1 MTPDPL
7 HRRLFT
13 GDLAIPFY
21 LTLAKVL
28 IHFYTNAFAG
38 YGIFRDELYYLAN
51 AENLDIGYVDHPPLS
66 IFILAVNR
74 LLFGDSIFA
83 IRLLPALSGG
93 ASVFVLGLMVKE
105 MGGKKVAQFAACAV
119 ASLSPIFLGFNTIY
133 SMNSFDILLWTL
145 GFYTV
150 VRLLNTQEQRYWIV
164 LGFIVGLGA
173 LNKIS
178 MLWFGAAVA
187 IGFLF
192 VPERRWLKTRWPYLA
207 GIIAFVLFLPYII
220 WNMMHDYAHLEFI
233 HFASTVKYVSQTPVT
248 FLSGQILIHNPVT
261 LPLWLGGLFFLLF
274 IGSVKPFRLLGV
286 IFLVVVGILILNWHS
301 KPEYLAAAF
310 ASVYAGGGLA
320 IERLLQSSLL
330 RVLRSAYLAFMIV
343 AGVLLAPLAIPILP
357 VETYIKYS
365 AKLGVSGGTAEGI
378 ELQELPQFYS
388 DMFGWENMAKTVAQV
403 YNSLSPYEKS
413 VCAIYGRNYGQAG
426 AIDFFGP
433 NLGLPK
439 AISFHNNYA
448 IWGPRGFTGKIVI
461 AIGGDITDYDD
472 RFESVT
478 QAAVIRSEYAIP
490 YENNLPIYV
499 CRNIKELPEGF
510 WMSNHVYR

>member
-1 MTPDPL
+1 MTTNPI
-7 HRRLFT
+7 HRRLFA
-13 GDLAIPFY
+13 GDLSIPFY
-21 LTLAKVL
+21 AALVKLL

-74 LLFGDSIFA
+74 LIFGDSIFA
-83 IRLLPALSGG
+83 IRLLPALAGG

-105 MGGKKVAQFAACAV
+105 MGGKKTAQFAACA
-119 ASLSPIFLGFNTIY
+119 AAALSPIFLGFSTIY

-150 VRLLNTQEQRYWIV
+150 VRLVNTQEQRYWIA
-164 LGFIVGLGA
+164 LGFIVGLGS

-178 MLWFGAAVA
+178 MLWFGAALAV
-187 IGFLF
+187 GFLL

-233 HFASTVKYVSQTPVT
+233 HFASTVKYVSQTPAT
-248 FLSGQILIHNPVT
+248 FLSGQILINNPIA

-274 IGSVKPFRLLGV
+274 HKSVRPFR
-286 IFLVVVGILILNWHS
+286 VVGIIFLAVAAILIVNWHS
-301 KPEYLAAAF
+301 KAEYLAAAF

-320 IERLLQSSLL
+320 IERLVQSSLFRAL
-330 RVLRSAYLAFMIV
+330 RTAYFALLVLTGL
-343 AGVLLAPLAIPILP
+343 LLAPLAIPILP
-357 VETYIKYS
+357 VDTFIGYT
-365 AKLGVSGGTAEGI
+365 ATLGLSPGTAEGHHL
-378 ELQELPQFYS
+378 EELPQFYA
-388 DMFGWENMAKTVAQV
+388 DMFGWENMAETVAKV
-403 YNSLSPYEKS
+403 YHALPEKEKE
-413 VCAIYGRNYGQAG
+413 VCVIYGTNYGKAG
-426 AIDFFGP
+426 AIDFFGSK
-433 NLGLPK
+433 LGLPK

-448 IWGPRGFTGKIVI
+448 IWGQRGYSGKVVI
-461 AIGGDITDYDD
+461 AIGGDVEDYHELFETVERAGTIT
-472 RFESVT
+472 S
-478 QAAVIRSEYAIP
+478 QYAMP

-499 CRNIKELPEGF
+499 CRNLKELPEGF
-510 WMSNHVYR
+510 WMRNHVYR